1 MLSAF
6 PPPAPSSPPSFL
18 QDLLRVGW
26 CLGSVLSRS
35 EALRPGYDSGW
46 HNRSLKLSIQGTI
59 GISKQETKLTT
70 IQQSHPAIPSIS
82 HLSPAK
88 SLAPLP
94 IPASAMP
101 SSKGSSNAKSI
112 ASISSAAARKLK
124 GLAKTATRAVFCAA
138 ANLVNQTLQMTTMPT
153 MTSCTIEST
162 NRLRSGVYQ
171 FFKSPVLREDDDGRK
186 YQFFEC
192 AAPKGCKHKAKGR
205 RSILDGQPYEACNK
219 VLGERCCEGA
229 DEGCRS
235 AGKDGSIFGAF
246 ARASEHPVAPSDRT
260 LTEAELRAHI
270 VRWVAE
276 SHRPLTIV
284 EDREFMQILGAGR
297 PEYRIPR
304 RRTVGRDLHAAYER
318 CREYVV
324 TLLRSHTGEVLA
336 REFDEMLARFDIQ
349 HKILAWTGDNATSN
363 DTQNT
368 ALSDNPK
375 QLFRFR

>member
-1 MLSAF
+1 
-6 PPPAPSSPPSFL
+6 
-18 QDLLRVGW
+18 
-26 CLGSVLSRS
+26 
-35 EALRPGYDSGW
+35 
-46 HNRSLKLSIQGTI
+46 
-59 GISKQETKLTT
+59 
-70 IQQSHPAIPSIS
+70 
-82 HLSPAK
+82 
-88 SLAPLP
+88 
-94 IPASAMP
+94 MP

-192 AAPKGCKHKAKGR
+192 AAPKGCKHKAKGTTR
-205 RSILDGQPYEACNK
+205 YQTNKDGSKAGDRSSTGNLTKHATKCWGNDVVKARMRGVEAQ
-219 VLGERCCEGA
+219 
-229 DEGCRS
+229 
-235 AGKDGSIFGAF
+235 GKDGSIFGAF
-246 ARASEHPVAPSDRT
+246 ARASERPVAPSDRT

-324 TLLRSHTGEVLA
+324 TLLRDYPGRLSFGNRCMDLAKPPGICRVDRTSSTRGGTTVLPA
-336 REFDEMLARFDIQ
+336 
-349 HKILAWTGDNATSN
+349 
-363 DTQNT
+363 
-368 ALSDNPK
+368 
-375 QLFRFR
+375 